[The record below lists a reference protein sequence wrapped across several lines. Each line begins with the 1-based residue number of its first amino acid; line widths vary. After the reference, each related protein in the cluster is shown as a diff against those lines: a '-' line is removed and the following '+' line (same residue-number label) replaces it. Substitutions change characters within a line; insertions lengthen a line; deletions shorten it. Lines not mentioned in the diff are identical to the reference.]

1 MPSTFNFK
9 PLQYLLVPVDQ
20 LKIQLYKYTCCLLF
34 PAFGWFIRMFK
45 KRIAAK
51 VGSITFITQYFSLT
65 YYEKIES
72 KQKLTTT
79 ADFTTDL
86 G

>member
-1 MPSTFNFK
+1 
-9 PLQYLLVPVDQ
+9 
-20 LKIQLYKYTCCLLF
+20 
-34 PAFGWFIRMFK
+34 MFK
-45 KRIAAK
+45 KSIAAK
-51 VGSITFITQYFSLT
+51 VGSVTFKTQYFSLT
-65 YYEKIES
+65 YYEKIEY

>member
-1 MPSTFNFK
+1 
-9 PLQYLLVPVDQ
+9 
-20 LKIQLYKYTCCLLF
+20 
-34 PAFGWFIRMFK
+34 MFK

-51 VGSITFITQYFSLT
+51 VGSITFKTRYFSLT
-65 YYEKIES
+65 YYAKIES